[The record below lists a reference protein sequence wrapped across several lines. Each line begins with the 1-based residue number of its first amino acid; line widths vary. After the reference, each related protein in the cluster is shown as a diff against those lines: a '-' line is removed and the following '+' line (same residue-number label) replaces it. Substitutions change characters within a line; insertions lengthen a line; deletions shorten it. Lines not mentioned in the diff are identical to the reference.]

1 MEEYRNKLFDYIV
14 GCFTSSGKYF
24 MNIHDEN
31 KFNKIQKLY
40 RNEIGMAGP
49 GQQLL
54 TTTGKIWKLDRD
66 ENLAFCSGYIMHQ
79 HFFKFHKSG
88 LLSAEHGTL

>member
-1 MEEYRNKLFDYIV
+1 
-14 GCFTSSGKYF
+14 
-24 MNIHDEN
+24 
-31 KFNKIQKLY
+31 
-40 RNEIGMAGP
+40 MAGP